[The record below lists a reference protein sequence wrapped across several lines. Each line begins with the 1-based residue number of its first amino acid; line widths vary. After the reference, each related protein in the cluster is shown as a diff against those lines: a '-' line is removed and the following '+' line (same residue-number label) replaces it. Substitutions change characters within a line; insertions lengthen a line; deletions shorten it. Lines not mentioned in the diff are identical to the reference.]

1 MVLNQYL
8 SSPNYFHRHFSWTG
22 YVVRN
27 SEKKVLMYCLDWNV
41 HINVFIL
48 SGFSLKMP
56 GYNINISISIQVINT
71 WQMVINE
78 VFLERLPKMML
89 TQPQLP
95 STVMYNGRK
104 DILNGICVTAW
115 GWHGLTDP
123 SKVRRSYSPASW
135 VHVTRCWILS
145 DWGRRIKITGA
156 GLWRGSGSSLTSS
169 WDLVGALEWW
179 WLWAVC
185 KTMVQLTQRMKTH
198 TEYKWV

>member
-1 MVLNQYL
+1 MSLNLQKRKFAAKKKIGKRKELIWKNINSCNVVLNQYL

-27 SEKKVLMYCLDWNV
+27 SKKKVLMYCLDWNV

-104 DILNGICVTAW
+104 DILNGICHSMRLAW
-115 GWHGLTDP
+115 TH
-123 SKVRRSYSPASW
+123 RS
-135 VHVTRCWILS
+135 IQ
-145 DWGRRIKITGA
+145 G
-156 GLWRGSGSSLTSS
+156 
-169 WDLVGALEWW
+169 
-179 WLWAVC
+179 
-185 KTMVQLTQRMKTH
+185 
-198 TEYKWV
+198 